1 MPRKKAPTPR
11 HRAGGSRGSL
21 LTPGEV
27 SKALRFVGASVTLQ
41 WYFADSAPR
50 VLSERFFYVGR
61 KIRLLTLLGH
71 PVVPLNPFLGF
82 CFGLKFAE
90 EVWSLVWPRDFD
102 APKTRL
108 CNRR

>member
-1 MPRKKAPTPR
+1 MPRKKAPTSR

-21 LTPGEV
+21 LTPGEA
-27 SKALRFVGASVTLQ
+27 SKALRVVGA
-41 WYFADSAPR
+41 PR
-50 VLSERFFYVGR
+50 ALSGRLFYVGR

-90 EVWSLVWPRDFD
+90 EMWSLVWPRDFD

-108 CNRR
+108 CNWR